1 MAEETKDTIE
11 ETDVESGPTETEEA
25 GRGLR
30 YKKTKSVCKRC
41 RRLEQKLFLKGEKC
55 FSQKCPFV
63 RRKYAPGQHGQKPLR
78 ISDYGFQLRAKQ
90 KVCAIYKITDK
101 QLRNI
106 VKQASKTPTSTQEK
120 IAQLLET
127 RLDSVLYQA
136 GLALSRRHGRQL
148 VTHGKIKV
156 NNKKV
161 SSPSYKVKEGDK
173 IKVNKDIITGNLADN
188 FKRLQAEKQIP
199 SWIKV
204 SLKSFEIEIGKIDEK
219 EMSINIGF
227 DIQPIIEFYSR

>member
-1 MAEETKDTIE
+1 MAEESTKNTE
-11 ETDVESGPTETEEA
+11 EVEAKSGPTETEEA

-30 YKKTKSVCKRC
+30 YKKTNSVCKRC
-41 RRLEQKLFLKGEKC
+41 RRMEQKLFLKGEKC

-63 RRKYAPGQHGQKPLR
+63 RRKYAPGQHGQKNSR

-90 KVCAIYKITDK
+90 KACAIYKLTNK
-101 QLRNI
+101 QLRSI

-148 VTHGKIKV
+148 VTHGKVKV

-161 SSPSYKVKEGDK
+161 TSPSFKVKEGDK
-173 IKVNKDIITGNLADN
+173 IKIDKAILEGNMADD
-188 FKRLQAEKQIP
+188 FKRLQAEKQV
-199 SWIKV
+199 SKWIKV
-204 SLKSFEIEIGKIDEK
+204 SDKNSEIEIGRINDE
-219 EMSINIGF
+219 EIVLNIGF